1 MILKLKNHYLN
12 MDRVT
17 HFVLTSH
24 LDEHKY
30 FVHLTVL
37 LTGDREP
44 SWHLLDSDL
53 TQSEAEDLIAKYQA
67 QIDDQLKKENQCQ
80 QI

>member
-1 MILKLKNHYLN
+1 
-12 MDRVT
+12 MDMVT

-24 LDEHKY
+24 LDEYKY
-30 FVHLTVL
+30 FVRLSVL
-37 LTGDREP
+37 LSGDSEP
-44 SWHLLDSDL
+44 SWHRLDSDL

-67 QIDDQLKKENQCQ
+67 QIDDQLKKENQCH